1 LYFTLQSIHKKLL
14 KNGAKLVLAESC
26 TSGMVA
32 AELGQIPGIS
42 SCFCGSMVVYQTE
55 SKIAW
60 LDLDERMLNDPKI
73 GPVSEWSS
81 RNLAERLLATTPQ
94 ATIAAAITGHFGPG
108 APPELDGMIF
118 LAAIYRGKQE
128 GVSHEI
134 RLNQPPPLGPSD
146 IAARRARQTEATG
159 LFLEWLNEILDEYN
173 PRDGSP
179 R

>member
-1 LYFTLQSIHKKLL
+1 LYFTLQSIYKKLL
-14 KNGAKLVLAESC
+14 KNDAKLVLAESC

-60 LDLDERMLNDPKI
+60 LGLDERMLFDPCV
-73 GPVSEWSS
+73 GPVSAWAS

-118 LAAIYRGKQE
+118 LAAISRGKPAA
-128 GVSHEI
+128 SYEI
-134 RLNQPPPLGPSD
+134 RLNQPSPQGSND
-146 IAARRARQTEATG
+146 IAARRARQLEATG
-159 LFLEWLNEILDEYN
+159 LFLEWLNEILDK
-173 PRDGSP
+173 
-179 R
+179 

>member
-14 KNGAKLVLAESC
+14 KNEANLVLAESC

-42 SCFCGSMVVYQTE
+42 SCFCGSMVVYQTK

-60 LDLDERMLNDPKI
+60 LDLDERMLNDPNV
-73 GPVSEWSS
+73 GPVSAWAS

-108 APPELDGMIF
+108 APSELDGVIF
-118 LAAIYRGKQE
+118 LAAIFRGKPE
-128 GVSHEI
+128 VASHEI
-134 RLNQPPPLGPSD
+134 RLNQPPPQGPDD
-146 IAARRARQTEATG
+146 IAARRARQSEATG
-159 LFLEWLNEILDEYN
+159 LFLEWLNEILDK
-173 PRDGSP
+173 
-179 R
+179 